1 VPRALPV
8 IVNAAAGKGY
18 RTEDFAALRDAFEAA
33 GLEADIL
40 PARDG
45 PEVVAIAERAVKE
58 GHPVIVAGGGDGTV
72 STVASLL
79 ARSGSALGVL
89 PLGTLNHFAK
99 DLRIPLEL
107 TEAARVIAANR
118 EVRVDVGEVNGR
130 IFINNSS
137 LGLYPTLVIH
147 RELQR
152 RRLGRGKWHALF
164 WATLTVLRRHPMLA
178 VRLCLDDAI
187 EDRRTPLVFI
197 GNNEYNT
204 EGFDIGTRAR
214 LDAGRLSIYLIKRT
228 GRGSLFGLALRA
240 LLGLLNQER
249 DFEALHAQTIGI
261 ETHHK
266 HAAVATDGE
275 VSIMEMPLAYKI
287 LPGALRVIVPAP
299 EPASA

>member
-118 EVRVDVGEVNGR
+118 EVRV
-130 IFINNSS
+130 
-137 LGLYPTLVIH
+137 GLYPTLVIH